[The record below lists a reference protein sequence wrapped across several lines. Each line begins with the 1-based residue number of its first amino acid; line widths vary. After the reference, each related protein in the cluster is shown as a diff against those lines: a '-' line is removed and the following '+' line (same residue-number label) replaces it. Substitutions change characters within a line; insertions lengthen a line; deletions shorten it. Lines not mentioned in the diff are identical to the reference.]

1 MPLYPDLNQA
11 SGVAR
16 YAEGQDW
23 IELTFKDGRIYRYDA
38 EAPGPRHLAE
48 MRRRARQG
56 RGLLT
61 YVNRFVRDNYARR
74 IR

>member
-1 MPLYPDLNQA
+1 MPLYPDLDHA
-11 SGVAR
+11 SGVSR
-16 YAEGQDW
+16 YTEGRDW

-38 EAPGPRHLAE
+38 SAPGAGHVAE
-48 MRRRARQG
+48 MRRRAHRG

-74 IR
+74 MR